1 MMLIRPDVAKVD
13 AAYLQWFINQTSTQN
28 FLSAQAAGTEVKM
41 ISKAALEQVEV
52 LVPPIEIQRRIVEIG
67 YLATLDAN
75 LITEIMARRKA
86 LIETIL
92 MKRVK
97 ETAA

>member
-1 MMLIRPDVAKVD
+1 
-13 AAYLQWFINQTSTQN
+13 
-28 FLSAQAAGTEVKM
+28 M